1 MYSPLIFIEG
11 VKWRDHMT
19 IQLSLKKKKRAV
31 LPILCGPCLLNKLFY
46 WSQTNTKHKSSGLD
60 DALSWCEHTV
70 QPSLQS
76 TEASPPSYNSL
87 HVPDFFNIMF
97 VRTIHVVGLLYCAC
111 HIVFHLWLC
120 HNLFNYING
129 HLGGFH

>member
-1 MYSPLIFIEG
+1 MHVFTFWYLLKGSNEEITWPY
-11 VKWRDHMT
+11 K
-19 IQLSLKKKKRAV
+19 QLSLKKKKKKVQFCLSCVAR
-31 LPILCGPCLLNKLFY
+31 LLNKLFY

-70 QPSLQS
+70 QPWLQS
-76 TEASPPSYNSL
+76 TEVSPPSYNSL

-111 HIVFHLWLC
+111 HIVFPLWLC
-120 HNLFNYING
+120 HNLFNY
-129 HLGGFH
+129 